1 VWVEAHVG
9 KGKQLAQHGD
19 WQGALQQFQHALEYP
34 HHLAVGKPVHP
45 ADAIPLFWAGLAAQ
59 RLGQDERA
67 RDYWQEAV
75 GCAAYSERDKA
86 HQAVA
91 LELLGRREEAQQ
103 LAQVEG
109 IAREMQQLREEIAAT
124 RAETT
129 SFEGEAFHP

>member
-1 VWVEAHVG
+1 
-9 KGKQLAQHGD
+9 
-19 WQGALQQFQHALEYP
+19 
-34 HHLAVGKPVHP
+34 
-45 ADAIPLFWAGLAAQ
+45 
-59 RLGQDERA
+59 
-67 RDYWQEAV
+67 
-75 GCAAYSERDKA
+75 
-86 HQAVA
+86 VA